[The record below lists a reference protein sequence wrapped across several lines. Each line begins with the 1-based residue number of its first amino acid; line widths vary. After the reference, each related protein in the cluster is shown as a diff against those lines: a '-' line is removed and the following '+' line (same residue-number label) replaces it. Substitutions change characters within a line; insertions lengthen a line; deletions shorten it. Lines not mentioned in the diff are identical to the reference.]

1 MSKQMT
7 EHKILVQSILQGK
20 LLPEQE
26 HQSFKLIETHISS
39 VIVGDDIVYKLKKPV
54 DFGFLDFST
63 LQKRHFYC
71 NEEIRLNRRLSPQL
85 YIDVLPV
92 YGSVDDPL
100 LTAQGKAIEYM
111 VRMKPFAQSA
121 QLDRLMQQGNLTL
134 DIIRRFADYIAAFHQ
149 NAARVDVSSSF
160 GNPETIKLPVDE
172 NFTQIRSFIKSN
184 RAIYQLQQLEVW
196 SEAEFSCIQSL
207 LQQRRSE
214 GFIRE
219 CHGDLHLR
227 NLAWMNDQPMAFDCI
242 EFDPKLY
249 WIDVISDLSFLWMD
263 LRLNQRE
270 DLAWLL
276 LNQYLSRNGDYSS
289 LAVLR
294 YYSVY
299 RALVRAKIAAIN
311 VSQSGSEDSVD
322 DLEKHMD
329 LALTLSKQS
338 KPVIY
343 LMHGPSASGKSTL
356 SQQLSAPLQ
365 AVILRSDVERK
376 RLFGLIAEHNAAS
389 DPDKGIYSSEATQQ
403 TYQHMLELSC
413 QVLRAG
419 YSVIV
424 DATFSDP
431 HQRALFTEDA
441 DIKKYCC
448 VILDLQVSEA
458 KLRQRIQQRKRDV
471 SDADIR
477 ILENQLQNWQPLNQ
491 DEKAYAVQID
501 LDEEID
507 LPTIVAEIKSAE
519 T

>member
-1 MSKQMT
+1 MLKQMT
-7 EHKILVQSILQGK
+7 EHQKLVQSILQGK

-71 NEEIRLNRRLSPQL
+71 DEEIRLNRRLSPQL

-92 YGSVDDPL
+92 YGSVDNPV

-121 QLDRLMQQGNLTL
+121 QLDRLMQQGNLSL
-134 DIIRRFADYIAAFHQ
+134 DIIKRFADYIAAFHQ
-149 NAARVDVSSSF
+149 SAARVDLSTPF

-184 RAIYQLQQLEVW
+184 RVIHQLQQLEVW
-196 SEAEFSCIQSL
+196 SEAEFFRIQSL
-207 LQQRRSE
+207 LQQRKSE

-227 NLAWMNDQPMAFDCI
+227 NLAWMDDQPMAFDCI

-311 VSQSGSEDSVD
+311 VSQSGSEDSID

-329 LALTLSKQS
+329 LALKLSRS
-338 KPVIY
+338 STPVMY

-376 RLFGLIAEHNAAS
+376 RLFGLSAEYNAAS
-389 DPDKGIYSSEATQQ
+389 DPDKGIYSSEATSQ
-403 TYQHMLELSC
+403 TYQHLLELSR
-413 QVLRAG
+413 QVLEAG

-424 DATFSDP
+424 DATFSHP
-431 HQRALFTEDA
+431 HQRTLFIDDA
-441 DIKKYCC
+441 VTGGYRC
-448 VILDLQVSEA
+448 VILDLKVSKS
-458 KLRQRIQQRKRDV
+458 KLRQRIQQRKQAV

-477 ILENQLQNWQPLNQ
+477 VLENQLQNWLPLTPQ
-491 DEKAYAVQID
+491 EQQLAVTID
-501 LDEEID
+501 LEEDIN
-507 LPTIVAEIKSAE
+507 LKNILQSIAL
-519 T
+519 